1 MVFLVFINS
10 VLGGTFSSSLI
21 FINRVTL
28 SLSSSFPIGTE
39 PHPWDQG
46 TWVELREACTSWLEG
61 WRAEDSQVQ
70 ESSRFSSLEKVQ
82 CSLDWNKYHL

>member
-46 TWVELREACTSWLEG
+46 DLGGAPGDLHLMARGLE
-61 WRAEDSQVQ
+61 S
-70 ESSRFSSLEKVQ
+70 
-82 CSLDWNKYHL
+82 